1 MCVYLYPNWLFGNN
15 DSYIYG
21 DVISRAFDTL
31 LTRQNADYG
40 SKELLGRQNADYGS
54 KELLGRI
61 NGDNDFIHEYPYK
74 GGTPPD
80 SVGRHGL

>member
-40 SKELLGRQNADYGS
+40 SKELLGR
-54 KELLGRI
+54 I
-61 NGDNDFIHEYPYK
+61 NGDNDFIHE
-74 GGTPPD
+74 
-80 SVGRHGL
+80 

>member
-21 DVISRAFDTL
+21 DVISRAFDAL
-31 LTRQNADYG
+31 LT
-40 SKELLGRQNADYGS
+40 RQNADYGS

-74 GGTPPD
+74 VGTPPD